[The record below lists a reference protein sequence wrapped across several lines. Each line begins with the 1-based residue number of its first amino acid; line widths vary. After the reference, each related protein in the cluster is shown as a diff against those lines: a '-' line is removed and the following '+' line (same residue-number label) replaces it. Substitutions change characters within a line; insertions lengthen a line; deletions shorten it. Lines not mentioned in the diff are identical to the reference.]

1 MAEGGVHHVVDPA
14 VDDHDRVTRTVARG
28 AFRPGRGRAGHLT
41 RTLLAAAVAAAV
53 LVPLEAIV
61 AAAGPNDITL
71 SGYVWRDDDQNGTL
85 AGWEYR
91 LPGVTVTATNAAGG
105 VVTRA
110 TDVGGRFDLPVN
122 RTLGP
127 NWRIDVSLPSY
138 APRSTVAAGNN
149 STTTFFVDI
158 PTSTPSGASVLVGNA
173 GSVDPRF
180 AANPIACTSAIVT
193 GGASGSVSRYG
204 PPANQTAV
212 GTQLQPPAGSNDES
226 RAFIP
231 HTNGLDAPEGMAF
244 GPDGDLY
251 VASTSGN
258 RVNRYDGSTGAFERS
273 ITAGGFSD
281 PRGLAFGVD
290 GLLYITSGSQRK
302 VFRYDPVADRMT
314 TWLQPSAFNLTG
326 GDNVTPTQ
334 GIAFGRDGYWYVGTK
349 PGSGRRGHAD
359 RDDEEDSGAPGR
371 VLQFTTAGASTG
383 RSWVLDASPRGMA
396 IGGDGLL
403 YVASNGSGRNGGV
416 FRIAVPTG
424 AATKII
430 SRAGAND
437 VTFGPDGNVYVV
449 DTARSAIARY
459 AATTFAALPD
469 YVAPPAA
476 GASRLANPR
485 TLRWW
490 RGNGACAT
498 QTFTTEIGN
507 RVWADL
513 DSDGLQDAAEPG
525 IPSIAVALA
534 TAGVDR
540 AFGTRDDVVVQ
551 STTTDFAGRY
561 RFTNLTT
568 ATRYEVRFSAGVLPW
583 ATTTA
588 ANAAADPTDRI
599 DSDVV
604 TVASRFALEVTTGSP
619 EMHGSDA
626 GFRVAA
632 GSISG
637 GLFDDVDNNGMRG
650 PAEGASLPNSVIQ
663 VLNPAGAILQQV
675 QSDAGGRYRF
685 FGLPSAEF
693 FVRVLNSTTGNGAT
707 WRSSTGA
714 PGGVASGPYD
724 PAPDPDDDRA
734 GVDDGSFVV
743 ATGHTDTARL
753 TLTLGREPTGDG
765 DDANG
770 NATVDLGFYR
780 PGLVGDRVWSDDN
793 RNGVQ
798 NNGEAAPMLP
808 VTVRLR
814 NAAGTTVAST
824 TTAAGTYQFA
834 NLPAAT
840 YSLQFVIPTG
850 YRATARDV
858 GGSTPAGE
866 LVDSDIDATGLTA
879 SFALAAGAT
888 ARQFDAGLIGVALGD
903 RVFDDQNDDGVQQNT
918 ETGVGGV
925 VVQLLDASDAVAQ
938 TTSTVTDGTFRF
950 KGLPEGTYRARIP
963 FLALYGGGAVGFVS
977 SVGAPAEHSATTY
990 EPAPGP
996 EPAIDRDDNGS
1007 SDWTTGDV
1015 TTGPVILTLGREPTS
1030 EDSDAWT
1037 DYTIDFGLHRPT
1049 SDPQSSYFET
1059 VVADRP
1065 LAYWRLGET
1074 GTSVALDSSGNR
1086 RNGTYL
1092 GVATQ
1097 GVGGAVVGDPDA
1109 AVEYAGTPGT
1119 NKVSVDGLPVNTA
1132 VGAKTT
1138 VEFWMRWNGAFGG
1151 MPFGFTGYDFWFSN
1165 GRFGFNSS
1173 CSDVWGVPAYGL
1185 ENRWVHVVGV
1195 FTNGNTRANELYID
1209 GNRQSLGGTVG
1220 CNGSVT
1226 RAMSISGWRAGAGY
1240 TMQGRIDEVS
1250 IYDYA
1255 LGEAAARRHYRAATG
1270 QDPAPSGD
1278 LSLTTYAGT
1287 GAARNTGDGGPA
1299 VRAGVDTPYDV
1310 DARPDGTVFV
1320 ATKGRLRKIDPNG
1333 VITNV
1338 ATIDSN
1344 WTAIAV
1350 GPDGFVYVSEYGT
1363 CRIRRVRADGS
1374 AAPVAFAGTGT
1385 CATSGDGGVATNA
1398 ALNRPAN
1405 IAFDAAGNLYVAEY
1419 AGNRIRRIEA
1429 GTNVITTLASG
1440 LSAPW
1445 GLTVA
1450 PFGEVVATEWSGTQR
1465 VLRIDSITGA
1475 VLTTVAASQS
1485 QPADVAVASDGTIYW
1500 TNYSGCQVRRW
1511 ANGAQSV
1518 VAGTGTCG
1526 FAGDGGPATNGQLS
1540 NVVGISIGP
1549 GGVINVADRGNH
1561 RIRRLS

>member
-1 MAEGGVHHVVDPA
+1 MEEGGVHRA
-14 VDDHDRVTRTVARG
+14 VDRAFEVTTGVTRAGSRARN
-28 AFRPGRGRAGHLT
+28 RAARVT
-41 RTLLAAAVAAAV
+41 RTLLAAAVATAV
-53 LVPLEAIV
+53 LVPLEALV

-91 LPGVTVTATNAAGG
+91 LPGATVTATNAAGG
-105 VVTRA
+105 VVSRS
-110 TDVGGRFDLPVN
+110 TDVSGRYDLPVN

-127 NWRIDVSLPSY
+127 SWRIDVSLPSSSL
-138 APRSTVAAGNN
+138 RSTVAAGSN
-149 STTTFFVDI
+149 STTTFFVDV
-158 PTSTPSGASVLVGNA
+158 PTNTPSGTSVLVGHA

-193 GGASGSVSRYG
+193 QGAAGSVSRYA

-226 RAFIP
+226 RAFLP
-231 HTNGLDAPEGMAF
+231 HANGLDSPAGMTF

-251 VASTSGN
+251 VASPSGN
-258 RVNRYDGSTGAFERS
+258 RINRYDGSTGAFERS
-273 ITAGGFSD
+273 ITAGGFGD
-281 PRGLAFGVD
+281 PRGLVFGAD

-326 GDNVTPTQ
+326 GDNVTPTD

-349 PGSGRRGHAD
+349 SAGRRSAPSD
-359 RDDEEDSGAPGR
+359 RDDEDSGSPGR
-371 VLQFTTAGASTG
+371 VMQFTAAGASTG
-383 RSWVLDASPRGMA
+383 RSWLLDATPQGMT

-403 YVASNGSGRNGGV
+403 YAASNGSGRNGGV
-416 FRIAVPTG
+416 YRIAVPSG
-424 AATKII
+424 AATRII
-430 SRAGAND
+430 ARAGATD

-469 YVAPPAA
+469 YVAPPAP

-485 TLRWW
+485 ALRWW
-490 RGNGACAT
+490 RGNAACAT
-498 QTFTTEIGN
+498 QNFTTEIAN
-507 RVWADL
+507 RVWADT
-513 DSDGLQDAAEPG
+513 DSDGLQDAGEPG
-525 IPSIAVALA
+525 IPSITVALA

-540 AFGTRDDVVVQ
+540 AFGTRDDVVVG

-561 RFTNLTT
+561 RFTNLAT
-568 ATRYEVRFSAGVLPW
+568 ATRHEVRFSAGVLPW
-583 ATTTA
+583 AATTTS
-588 ANAAADPTDRI
+588 NAAADSTDRI

-604 TVASRFALEVTTGSP
+604 TVARGFVLEVTTGSN

-637 GLFDDVDNNGMRG
+637 GLFDDVDNSGTRG
-650 PAEGASLPNSVIQ
+650 PAEGASLPNSPIQ
-663 VLNPAGAILQQV
+663 VLNTSGAILQQV
-675 QSDAGGRYRF
+675 QSDALGRYRF

-693 FVRVLNSTTGNGAT
+693 FVRVLNSTTASGAT

-714 PGGVASGPYD
+714 PGGAATGPYD

-734 GVDDGSFVV
+734 GVDDGTFVV

-753 TLTLGREPTGDG
+753 SLTLGREPTGDG

-780 PGLVGDRVWSDDN
+780 PGVVGDRVWSDDN

-798 NNGEAAPMLP
+798 DNGEAATMVPL
-808 VTVRLR
+808 TVRLR
-814 NAAGTTVAST
+814 NAAGTTIASS
-824 TTAAGTYQFA
+824 TTAAGGTYQFA
-834 NLPAAT
+834 NLPSAT
-840 YSLQFVIPTG
+840 YSVQFVIPSG
-850 YRATARDV
+850 YRATTRDV
-858 GGSTPAGE
+858 GGGTPAGDQ
-866 LVDSDIDATGLTA
+866 VDSDIDTSGLTA
-879 SFALAAGAT
+879 SFALAAGAV
-888 ARQFDAGLIGVALGD
+888 ARQFDAGLVGVALGD

-925 VVQLLDASDAVAQ
+925 VVQLLDAADVVVQ
-938 TTSTVTDGTFRF
+938 TTSTITDGTFRF

-990 EPAPGP
+990 EPAPAVD
-996 EPAIDRDDNGS
+996 PAIDRDDNGS

-1015 TTGPVILTLGREPTS
+1015 TTGPVILTLGREPTG
-1030 EDSDAWT
+1030 DDGDAWT

-1086 RNGTYL
+1086 RNGAYR

-1109 AVEYAGTPGT
+1109 AVEYAGTSGA
-1119 NKVSVDGLPVNTA
+1119 NQVAIDGVPVNTA
-1132 VGAKTT
+1132 AGAKTT

-1165 GRFGFNSS
+1165 GRFGFNSA

-1195 FTNGNTRANELYID
+1195 FTNGNTRANELYLD
-1209 GNRQSLGGTVG
+1209 GTRQSLGGTVG

-1226 RAMSISGWRAGAGY
+1226 RSISISGWRAGAGY
-1240 TMQGRIDEVS
+1240 TMQGRIDDVS
-1250 IYDYA
+1250 IYDGA
-1255 LGEAAARRHYRAATG
+1255 LGEATVRRHYRAATG
-1270 QDPAPSGD
+1270 QDPAPSSD
-1278 LSLTTYAGT
+1278 LALTTYAGT
-1287 GAARNTGDGGPA
+1287 GTARNTGDGGPA
-1299 VRAGVDTPYDV
+1299 ARAGVDTPYDV

-1320 ATKGRLRKIDPNG
+1320 ATKGRLRRIDPNG
-1333 VITNV
+1333 TISNV
-1338 ATIDSN
+1338 ATIDTN
-1344 WTAIAV
+1344 WSAIAV

-1363 CRIRRVRADGS
+1363 CRIRRVRADGAS
-1374 AAPVAFAGTGT
+1374 PPVTFAGTGT
-1385 CATSGDGGVATNA
+1385 CATMGDGGVATNA
-1398 ALNRPAN
+1398 ALNRPAHL
-1405 IAFDAAGNLYVAEY
+1405 AFDAAGNLYVAEY
-1419 AGNRIRRIEA
+1419 TGNRIRRIEA
-1429 GTNVITTLASG
+1429 GTNVITTVATG

-1450 PFGEVVATEWSGTQR
+1450 PFGELVATEWSGAQR
-1465 VLRIDSITGA
+1465 VLRIDPTTGT
-1475 VLTTVAASQS
+1475 VLTTVATGQN

-1500 TNYSGCQVRRW
+1500 TTYAGCQVRRR
-1511 ANGAQSV
+1511 AGGAQSV
-1518 VAGTGTCG
+1518 AAGTGTCG
-1526 FAGDGGPATNGQLS
+1526 FAGDGAAATNGMVS
-1540 NVVGISIGP
+1540 NVVGITIGP
-1549 GGVINVADRGNH
+1549 GGVITLADRGNH
-1561 RIRRLS
+1561 RIRRLA